1 MARNHREGVE
11 STAAVGGHP
20 IHPMLIPFPIAFLVG
35 GFVTDLAYWYT
46 LSAFWAHFSLWLIGA
61 GFVTGII
68 AAAFGLIDFFT
79 IERARE
85 HSAGWIHFV
94 GNAVVLVLAFITLLL
109 RTADVEGAVLP
120 SGLIVSAVI
129 TLLLV
134 VTGWY
139 GGELSYRHKI
149 GVIEEQEP
157 ISTGSS

>member
-1 MARNHREGVE
+1 MAQYDRDGVE
-11 STAAVGGHP
+11 STAALMGHP

-35 GFVTDLAYWYT
+35 GFVTDLVYWYT
-46 LSAFWAHFSLWLIGA
+46 LSSFWASFSLWLIGA
-61 GFVTGII
+61 GFVTGVL

-120 SGLIVSAVI
+120 SGVIVSGVI

-139 GGELSYRHKI
+139 GGELSYRYKI
-149 GVIEEQEP
+149 GVMEEQEVM
-157 ISTGSS
+157 STGSS

>member
-1 MARNHREGVE
+1 MAQYEREGVE
-11 STAAVGGHP
+11 STASIASHP

-35 GFVTDLAYWYT
+35 GFITDLAYWYT
-46 LSAFWAHFSLWLIGA
+46 LSSFWASASLWLIGA

-68 AAAFGLIDFFT
+68 AAGVGLIDFFT
-79 IERARE
+79 IQRARD

-120 SGLIVSAVI
+120 SGLIVSGVI
-129 TLLLV
+129 TVLLV

-139 GGELSYRHKI
+139 GGELTYRYKI
-149 GVIEEQEP
+149 GVLEEQEP
-157 ISTGSS
+157 ISTGS